1 MSNDAK
7 TVVLIADDEPS
18 TLALL
23 GRHLRSRGYS
33 VLEAADGDEAWELA
47 HEHLPDLVILDV
59 MMPGMSGW
67 EVCRKVREAVS
78 LAHTGVIM
86 LTGIGETLNEMT
98 SPLYGADAH
107 VDKPFEFASL
117 DARIDEV
124 LERRRAGALGRPDHA
139 DEEVRL
145 TLPRETAKPVAKAKP
160 PKAKP
165 VAKAKPPVTKPSAK
179 PKASATPKKAAKTPL
194 AAPSM
199 ASAKPK
205 AKVAGKAKATT
216 KKSVKKVGPDV
227 SAAKRAKGMT
237 GAAKKPV
244 KAATKASTAKAPP
257 PKAKG
262 AKQAPPPKPKAKAKA
277 KAKAKPA
284 KAEPVKAKLSKAKP
298 AKAKPPKAKPAKAK
312 PEKKRR

>member
-107 VDKPFEFASL
+107 VDKPFEFATL
-117 DARIDEV
+117 DARIGEV
-124 LERRRAGALGRPDHA
+124 LERRRAGALGRPDA
-139 DEEVRL
+139 NDDEDQRITLTEVV
-145 TLPRETAKPVAKAKP
+145 KPIAKAKP
-160 PKAKP
+160 AA
-165 VAKAKPPVTKPSAK
+165 AKAKPAAAK
-179 PKASATPKKAAKTPL
+179 PKAAPAPKKAAPAPKKAAPAPKKAAK
-194 AAPSM
+194 AP
-199 ASAKPK
+199 
-205 AKVAGKAKATT
+205 VKAKA
-216 KKSVKKVGPDV
+216 P
-227 SAAKRAKGMT
+227 
-237 GAAKKPV
+237 
-244 KAATKASTAKAPP
+244 
-257 PKAKG
+257 
-262 AKQAPPPKPKAKAKA
+262 A
-277 KAKAKPA
+277 KAKAKPKKAAPAVKKAKKPA
-284 KAEPVKAKLSKAKP
+284 KASSKKQPPKVAKKPSK
-298 AKAKPPKAKPAKAK
+298 AKAKPPAKKAGKKPPPKKPAKKAPATK
-312 PEKKRR
+312 PKPTKKRR